1 MRNAG
6 FAIAGSGNRVAE
18 ARLILIRHGETEWNL
33 EGRIQGYHGDSR
45 LTANG
50 EAQARQLALRL
61 STEPV
66 GALHA
71 SDSGRARQTAAP
83 IAAALKMDVVFDSA
97 LRERDYGEFEGWTYL
112 DLERKEPEAYRKFRS
127 RDPEYAPPGGE
138 SSARFRDRIIAALE
152 RVAAAAQ
159 GRHAAV
165 VTHGGV
171 LGIAYRR
178 ITGASAETKRDYSL
192 HNASINRILV
202 CGGRWSLEGWGD
214 VAHLSGGSGDSIQ
227 GA

>member
-1 MRNAG
+1 M
-6 FAIAGSGNRVAE
+6 AE
-18 ARLILIRHGETEWNL
+18 ARIILIRHGETEWNL
-33 EGRIQGYHGDSR
+33 EGRIQGYHGDSS
-45 LTANG
+45 LTATG
-50 EAQARQLALRL
+50 RTQARQLAACLA
-61 STEPV
+61 TEAV
-66 GALHA
+66 GTLHA

-83 IAAALKMDVVFDSA
+83 IAAALKLDIVFDAA

-138 SSARFRDRIIAALE
+138 SGARFRDRIIAALE
-152 RVAAAAQ
+152 RVAAAARGGQ
-159 GRHAAV
+159 AAV

-178 ITGASAETKRDYSL
+178 ISGASAETKRDYSL

-202 CGGRWSLEGWGD
+202 SGDQWSLEGWGD
-214 VAHLSGGSGDSIQ
+214 VAHLSAGSGDSIQ